1 MKKTYFYI
9 TFCFAIALANT
20 IRAQEY
26 APLKLGNIW
35 VYQIVNAN
43 RYRAEIIDSSIIID
57 SIKYFGYALN
67 YQTQYLKALRLR
79 DDNFYVMKEDSSFPE
94 PLNERIYYKRNAQVG
109 DTWQVNYGSGGG
121 GIATYTITDTIPAYI
136 LDTLV
141 TGKHLN
147 ENFGLVEWIYSWSE
161 EFGKLAKFDWQG
173 ETQQYLV
180 GCVIDGIVYGDTTLI
195 TEVNDYISEI
205 SYNLYQ
211 NYPNPFNPTTKIRY
225 SIPYSNFVTLKV
237 YDILGNEIATLVN
250 EEKPAGEYEVEFS
263 AKGGSASSGNASNLP
278 SGVYFYQLQAG
289 EFISTKKLVLL
300 K

>member
-1 MKKTYFYI
+1 MIKAYFLF
-9 TFCFAIALANT
+9 TFYFAIAISNYA
-20 IRAQEY
+20 RAQEY
-26 APLKLGNIW
+26 APLQLGNVW

-43 RYRAEIIDSSIIID
+43 RYRAEIIDSAIMID

-94 PLNERIYYKRNAQVG
+94 PLNERAYYKKNAQVG
-109 DTWQVNYGSGGG
+109 DTWQVNYGGTYPA
-121 GIATYTITDTIPAYI
+121 IYTITDTIPAYI

-173 ETQQYLV
+173 ETQHYLL
-180 GCVIDGIVYGDTTLI
+180 GCVIDGIVYGDTTLV
-195 TEVNDYISEI
+195 TDVDDFVSET

-211 NYPNPFNPTTKIRY
+211 NYPNPFNPTTKIKY
-225 SIPYSNFVTLKV
+225 SIPQLSFVVVKV

-250 EEKPAGEYEVEFS
+250 EEKPAGTYEFTFGDVGTS
-263 AKGGSASSGNASNLP
+263 RDLSLP
-278 SGVYFYQLQAG
+278 SGIYFYQLQAG
-289 EFISTKKLVLL
+289 NFVASKKLILL